1 MFFGLTYLLNTIFSS
16 QTFLC
21 IINRGDMGDFA
32 QKVNLPNGRKT
43 KSTKNTSVWTLP
55 FEVTSVHEREW
66 DKFLINISFEKV

>member
-1 MFFGLTYLLNTIFSS
+1 
-16 QTFLC
+16 
-21 IINRGDMGDFA
+21 MGDFA

-55 FEVTSVHEREW
+55 FEVMSVHEREW

>member
-1 MFFGLTYLLNTIFSS
+1 
-16 QTFLC
+16 
-21 IINRGDMGDFA
+21 MGDFA